1 MTEAAMTNPAL
12 RVYTTVIALICG
24 GAVAWSI
31 HQSSITTAWQA
42 DARSWHSL
50 AAQAVAHDRS
60 TTLGMHRLVV
70 RYDRMIVRT
79 RRSEHKLLIGIAKAQ
94 QAGAAASSATT
105 TASYTPVATA
115 PVGVSAPAPAPV
127 AVAAPPPPTTHTSS
141 AP

>member
-1 MTEAAMTNPAL
+1 MTNTAL

-50 AAQAVAHDRS
+50 AAQAVAHDRA
-60 TTLGMHRLVV
+60 TTRSMHQMVV
-70 RYDRMIVRT
+70 RYDRLIVRT
-79 RRSEHKLLIGIAKAQ
+79 RRSQRKLLVSIRKAQ
-94 QAGAAASSATT
+94 QAGAAATT
-105 TASYTPVATA
+105 SVATPSYATSLVSSPA
-115 PVGVSAPAPAPV
+115 PTVSAPAPV
-127 AVAAPPPPTTHTSS
+127 AVAPAPAPTTHTSP

>member
-1 MTEAAMTNPAL
+1 MTNTAL

-50 AAQAVAHDRS
+50 AAQAVAHDRA
-60 TTLGMHRLVV
+60 TTHTMRAMVA
-70 RYDRMIVRT
+70 RYDKLIIRT
-79 RRSEHKLLIGIAKAQ
+79 RRSQRKLLVSIKKAQ
-94 QAGAAASSATT
+94 QAGAAATAAVAAPSYSTSLVSAP
-105 TASYTPVATA
+105 AA
-115 PVGVSAPAPAPV
+115 VSAPAP
-127 AVAAPPPPTTHTSS
+127 VAAPAPAPAPTTHTSP

>member
-1 MTEAAMTNPAL
+1 MTNTAL

-50 AAQAVAHDRS
+50 AAAAVAHDRL
-60 TTLGMHRLVV
+60 TTQSMHRLVA
-70 RYDRMIVRT
+70 RYDQLIVRT
-79 RRSEHKLLIGIAKAQ
+79 RRSQHKLLVSIRKAQ
-94 QAGAAASSATT
+94 RAGAAATATVPT
-105 TASYTPVATA
+105 TSYSTSL
-115 PVGVSAPAPAPV
+115 VSAPASVSAPAPV
-127 AVAAPPPPTTHTSS
+127 AVAPAPAPTTHTSP